1 MAYIKQNWKNFPD
14 ETTPITAERMNHIE
28 DGIYNTLNEIINIMC
43 PVGTYYETSDLNFN
57 PNIVWGGTWELENDG
72 TVLVSKSSVSGSKF
86 NVDLGT
92 VVGEET
98 HTLTVAEMP
107 SHNHNIS
114 YIKSNATPLTEAGVS
129 GYNGNNQ
136 GTGRTS
142 IDNTGGGKAHNIIQ
156 PSKIV
161 NRWHRTA

>member
-1 MAYIKQNWKNFPD
+1 MNLITYADKVALNKNPD
-14 ETTPITAERMNHIE
+14 VPEINKVTAGDM
-28 DGIYNTLNEIINIMC
+28 NEIKNVINNLIY
-43 PVGTYYETSDLNFN
+43 PIGTYYETSDLNFD
-57 PNIVWGGTWELENDG
+57 PNVTWGGTWELDEDG
-72 TVLVSKSSVSGSKF
+72 TVLVSKSSVTGSKF

-107 SHNHNIS
+107 SHKHSLS
-114 YIKSNATPLTEAGVS
+114 YIKSNITPLTDAGVS

-136 GTGRTS
+136 GIGRTS
-142 IDNTGGGKAHNIIQ
+142 VDSTGGGKAHNIIQ

>member
-1 MAYIKQNWKNFPD
+1 MAYVKQIWEDGVTPCDD
-14 ETTPITAERMNHIE
+14 EHMNHIE
-28 DGIYNTLNEIINIMC
+28 DGIYDTLSEIINIMC
-43 PVGTYYETSDLNFN
+43 PVGTYYETSDLNFD
-57 PNIVWGGTWELENDG
+57 PNVMWGGTWELENDG

-86 NVDLGT
+86 NVNLGT

-107 SHNHNIS
+107 SHKHSIS
-114 YIKSNATPLTEAGVS
+114 YIKSNITPLTDAGVS

-136 GTGRTS
+136 GIGSTS
-142 IDNTGGGKAHNIIQ
+142 VDSTGGGKAHNIIQ